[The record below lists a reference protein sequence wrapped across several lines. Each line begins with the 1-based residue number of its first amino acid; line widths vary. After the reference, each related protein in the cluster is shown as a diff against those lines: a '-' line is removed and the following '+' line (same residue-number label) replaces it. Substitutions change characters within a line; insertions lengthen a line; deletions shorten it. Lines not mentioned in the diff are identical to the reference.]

1 LFEADVDSHRHA
13 VEQIN
18 SHAGQVIHSCSP
30 SSAAL
35 IEGKLQEL
43 NQGSLQLSSACRE
56 RLVPYPTN
64 YSIDTYSLY
73 SLLVS
78 VTVFVIWQSSGY

>member
-43 NQGSLQLSSACRE
+43 NQAACRE

-78 VTVFVIWQSSGY
+78 VTVFVI